1 MEVGGKVGMKQS
13 KVIGITGGIATGKST
28 AVEYL
33 KTKGYPIIDS
43 DQIAHQVLE
52 SPMILENIKTIFGEK
67 FFENGKLNRK
77 IFSNYVFND
86 KKELKKLEELVYP
99 FIIDGI
105 HRRTVELKD
114 KFDFIF
120 VDIPLLFEKKNEL
133 NLTFDSIWL
142 VYTDEFSQI
151 DRMIRDRGLTE
162 EEAKS
167 RIKAQMSIEG
177 KKQLADVIICNQG
190 SKDELYQNI
199 EIYLKKLGENTR

>member
-28 AVEYL
+28 VVEYL

-199 EIYLKKLGENTR
+199 EINLKKLGENTR

>member
-105 HRRTVELKD
+105 HRRIAELKD

>member
-1 MEVGGKVGMKQS
+1 MKQS
-13 KVIGITGGIATGKST
+13 KIIGITGGIATGKST
-28 AVEYL
+28 VVEYL

-105 HRRTVELKD
+105 HRRIAELKD

-133 NLTFDSIWL
+133 NLTFASIWL

-199 EIYLKKLGENTR
+199 EINLKKLGENTR

>member
-1 MEVGGKVGMKQS
+1 MKQS

>member
-99 FIIDGI
+99 FIIGGI
-105 HRRTVELKD
+105 HQRIVELKD

>member
-1 MEVGGKVGMKQS
+1 MEAGGKAGMKQS
-13 KVIGITGGIATGKST
+13 KIIGITGGIATGKST

-33 KTKGYPIIDS
+33 KSKGYPIIDS
-43 DQIAHQVLE
+43 DQIAHKVLE
-52 SPMILENIKTIFGEK
+52 SPMILKNIKTIFGEK
-67 FFENGKLNRK
+67 FFKNGKLNRK

-99 FIIDGI
+99 FIIGGI
-105 HRRTVELKD
+105 HQRIVELKD

-142 VYTDEFSQI
+142 IYTDEPSQI
-151 DRMIRDRGLTE
+151 DRMIRERGLTE

-167 RIKAQMSIEG
+167 RIKAQMPIEG

-199 EIYLKKLGENTR
+199 EINLKK